1 MTSPIFRFRNL
12 RLDPATRQLWREGER
27 VPLPLKSFDCLTY
40 LIEHRDRAVG
50 RDELIAAVW
59 GRAEVSDKLL
69 GQTLLR
75 ARRAIGDVGGGQT
88 AIRTLPRFGYH
99 WEEPVEIEIAPAEAA
114 APHTAEPPSAGTV
127 PVDRA
132 DPASPV
138 PAPALPTAA
147 AEPTHRRWKSGPA
160 SLALA
165 ALLAA
170 IAWWAW
176 QRPSTPPAAAPA
188 AATQGALVLILPVSG
203 ANPGEESWVR
213 LGAMDY
219 LASRLRNT
227 PGLQVLPSEQ
237 TVALL
242 GRDGTSDQ
250 RDESDLYRFEQMTGA
265 RYILAPRVSHLGS
278 NWNAVLDVYHDR
290 GIRSYEAQAK
300 TPLEALSRVG
310 VRFVEANG
318 LPVASAADP
327 PTSAAEY
334 LQRIDAAVLAGDLA
348 EAGSLAQ
355 AVPVEFRDEP
365 AFVIRA
371 ARIAFRSGDSE
382 RAEKLLVSIDRA
394 DTRIPLEDRAQAAV
408 GLGVAAIYRQD
419 FTAAENFYSE
429 AIALLETHGTPA
441 LLGKAYVERGV
452 ARGVFR
458 RFDEAMSDFARGRV
472 QLELAGDRLGG
483 ASLDTNLG
491 LLEVLRNR
499 YPEALAAY
507 QRAVATYGR
516 FGVND
521 NLVIALQ
528 GLAYVQRMLLDLDG
542 AQASSERIAQLAE
555 HLRNPTQ
562 SRRAALTRA
571 KVMLDRGRLREAA
584 ELIQRNLLEADGK
597 SRSPVFAVLQA
608 QQLIAQGHPAQALAD
623 ADPIIGEIERQG
635 DGATEMYLSEAIG
648 TYIDAALS
656 DRQPAVAAHLLQR
669 LRAAP
674 QAPQD
679 DGRPFVE
686 ALAQARIAA
695 ANESGDALARFAEA
709 MTLADNRSP
718 SDVVAAA
725 CAFADVLLAHG
736 VSQEA
741 PVVLGRLV
749 PYVER
754 NYDAARSAA
763 RLYAALGNKDL
774 ALAAQGHARQLAGE
788 RPFDPP

>member
-1 MTSPIFRFRNL
+1 MALPIFRFRNL
-12 RLDPATRQLWREGER
+12 RLDPATRQLWRDGER

-75 ARRAIGDVGGGQT
+75 ARRAIGDAVGGQT

-99 WEEPVEIEIAPAEAA
+99 WEAPVEIEVAPGDAS
-114 APHTAEPPSAGTV
+114 APPAAEP
-127 PVDRA
+127 
-132 DPASPV
+132 
-138 PAPALPTAA
+138 AA
-147 AEPTHRRWKSGPA
+147 AEPVSAEPAYPLGPIAGTASASAPQRQRRRTGAAPF
-160 SLALA
+160 ALA
-165 ALLAA
+165 VLLAA
-170 IAWWAW
+170 IAGWVW
-176 QRPSTPPAAAPA
+176 QRTASAPAPA
-188 AATQGALVLILPVSG
+188 ADAAPPLPLVLILPVSG

-242 GRDGTSDQ
+242 GRDNAADQ

-265 RYILAPRVSHLGS
+265 GYILAPRVSHLGD

-300 TPLEALSRVG
+300 TPLEALSRVAA
-310 VRFVEANG
+310 RFVEANG
-318 LPVASAADP
+318 LPVASPADP
-327 PTSAAEY
+327 PASASEY
-334 LQRIDAAVLAGDLA
+334 LQRIDAAVLAGDIVKA
-348 EAGSLAQ
+348 SALAQ
-355 AVPVEFRDEP
+355 SVPAKSRGEP

-371 ARIAFRSGDSE
+371 ARIAIRSGNGAH
-382 RAEKLLVSIDRA
+382 AEELLAAIDRT

-419 FTAAENFYSE
+419 FAAAERFYSE
-429 AIALLETHGTPA
+429 AIALLETHGAPA

-458 RFDEAMSDFARGRV
+458 RFDEAMTDFARGRV

-528 GLAYVQRMLLDLDG
+528 GQAYVQRMLLDLDG
-542 AQASSERIAQLAE
+542 AQASSARLAQLAE

-571 KVMLDRGRLREAA
+571 KVMLDRGQLHEAA
-584 ELIQRNLLEADGK
+584 ELIQRNLLEADGQ

-608 QQLIAQGHPAQALAD
+608 QLLIAQGHPAQALLD
-623 ADPIIGEIERQG
+623 ADRTLAQIERQG
-635 DGATEMYLSEAIG
+635 DGATEMYLSEAAG
-648 TYIDAALS
+648 TYIDAALR
-656 DRQPAVAAHLLQR
+656 DDQPAVAAGLLQR

-674 QAPQD
+674 EVPQD
-679 DGRPFVE
+679 DGRRFVE
-686 ALAQARIAA
+686 TLADARIAA
-695 ANESGDALARFAEA
+695 ATGSGDALTRFTAA
-709 MTLADNRSP
+709 MTLADNRAP
-718 SDVVAAA
+718 SDMVTAA
-725 CAFADVLLAHG
+725 CAFADFLLAHG
-736 VSQEA
+736 VVPETSA
-741 PVVLGRLV
+741 VLGRLV
-749 PYVER
+749 PYGER
-754 NYDAARSAA
+754 NYDAARSVAG
-763 RLYAALGNKDL
+763 LYAALGNQEL
-774 ALAAQGHARQLAGE
+774 ARAARERAGTLAGE
-788 RPFDPP
+788 RPRDPP